1 MKKFLLG
8 LSMAC
13 FAIAMVCS
21 WFNGNVGYSVGV
33 SIAMLLFMWLTLSFM
48 KRHRTVRFA
57 MVVIITAI
65 ALFFGSMNVS
75 LLAYRKNNP
84 KVQKSDGMVNVSE
97 LQTDKEHEEKKEE
110 TNIEEDEEKI
120 ENEESSLPEETDNK
134 PSDSKKK
141 DDNEPIVVEKIVEK
155 RVEVPVEK
163 VVEKIEYVEVPVVE
177 YVEVTPPAIEPENV
191 KPITPP
197 ALPQF
202 GYSGDPTMG
211 NYGYDYGYGSNY
223 GDPTMNNNYYY
234 DNNYTSSVTISGDKK
249 VSLGET
255 VCYTISGVNSI
266 SESKLKLPYGV
277 SLEKIRGN
285 KVYLTF
291 DEVGTFYIKY
301 GSTNINIKVQSDD

>member
-8 LSMAC
+8 LSMVG

-21 WFNGNVGYSVGV
+21 WFNGNIGYSIGV
-33 SIAMLLFMWLTLSFM
+33 TIAMLLFMWLTLSFI
-48 KRHRTVRFA
+48 KRHGTVRLA
-57 MVVIITAI
+57 VVVIIAAI
-65 ALFFGSMNVS
+65 AIFFASMNVS

-84 KVQKSDGMVNVSE
+84 KADKPDGAVKVTT
-97 LQTDKEHEEKKEE
+97 LQEKEDCEEKKEE
-110 TNIEEDEEKI
+110 TDKAAEEEETEK
-120 ENEESSLPEETDNK
+120 EETDSK

-141 DDNEPIVVEKIVEK
+141 EDKEPVVVEKIVEK

-197 ALPQF
+197 ALPQY

-211 NYGYDYGYGSNY
+211 NYGYDYGYGYGSNY

-291 DEVGTFYIKY
+291 DEVGSFYIKY